1 MKYRSSLVPQVVLV
15 GLVMAFSQS
24 AHAYTINTT
33 EVGKRIRWATDN
45 VGLQLDS
52 EFESFLN
59 PGEAYAAISMAFDA
73 WRGLPRVPD
82 MRIRPGRPESV
93 GHHDGRM
100 TNGVYLLK
108 DWPYEASKLAVT
120 VVTYE
125 MDTGRLLDA
134 DIVVNGGA
142 RYALLEEPVKPRSV
156 SAYDL
161 AAVLA
166 HEAGHVLGLGE
177 SNDDQEAT
185 MWPYAKPDDVDKR
198 TLAQDDEDGAIE
210 SYLSSPPKAAS
221 GCGDNS
227 VGGRLGSRHAL
238 GMSLLLLTIVPL
250 RRLSRRRR
258 QLLMIGAVCLSCTLL
273 MGFEL
278 PSTASDRA
286 QGRLLTLEKLQ
297 REGTRDDMAQLDA
310 IETSDDE
317 QLARRA
323 RSIRSQLLAR
333 PTRARVHV
341 STVEGKAR
349 LAQLRGQS
357 QALLVGKAKRMG
369 TIEQSGLFYTE
380 YRVLTPNGDNLLRV
394 PGGVRDGI
402 GQRVMDAEP
411 PPADD
416 QDLVIAPQPNGRS
429 RWAYHHQGLIFG
441 GDLGEGPALEGALT
455 N

>member
-1 MKYRSSLVPQVVLV
+1 MKYRSSLVSQVVLV

-33 EVGKRIRWATDN
+33 EVGKRIRWATDS
-45 VGLQLDS
+45 VTLQLDP
-52 EFESFLN
+52 EFENFLN

-82 MRIRPGRPESV
+82 LRIRPGTPETV

-142 RYALLEEPVKPRSV
+142 RYALLEEPVKPRTIS
-156 SAYDL
+156 SYDL
-161 AAVLA
+161 AAVLT

-177 SNDDQEAT
+177 SNDDQAAT

-198 TLAQDDEDGAIE
+198 TLAQDDEDGAVE
-210 SYLSSPPKAAS
+210 SYLSSPPEAAG

-227 VGGRLGSRHAL
+227 VGGHLGSRHAL
-238 GMSLLLLTIVPL
+238 GMTLMLLTIVPL

-258 QLLMIGAVCLSCTLL
+258 QLLLIGAVCASCTFL
-273 MGFEL
+273 MGFDL
-278 PSTASDRA
+278 PSAASDKA
-286 QGRLLTLEKLQ
+286 QLRVLSLEKLQ
-297 REGTRDDMAQLDA
+297 RSGTRDDLAELDA
-310 IETSDDE
+310 LETAADE

-323 RSIRSQLLAR
+323 RSVRAHLLAR

-341 STVEGKAR
+341 SSPEGKLR
-349 LAQLRGQS
+349 LSQFRGAS
-357 QALLVGKAKRMG
+357 QALITGKAKRSA
-369 TIEQSGLFYTE
+369 TIEQRGLLFTQYN
-380 YRVLTPNGDNLLRV
+380 VSTPDGDKALLV

-402 GQRVMDAEP
+402 GQRVMDADL

-416 QDLVIAPQPNGRS
+416 QDLVIATQPDGRQ
-429 RWAYHHQGLIFG
+429 RWAYHHQGVIFG
-441 GDLGEGPALEGALT
+441 GDLGDGPALEGAL
-455 N
+455 